1 MHLLGLLDT
10 AIKGLLIRVQRR
22 GKQPSS
28 ALQYRQVVPAIG
40 QSGPTLEQALIGGN
54 RFGYSALT
62 IEQQRFA
69 EQRLMGFFW
78 VCLFSHGCPSIN
90 GGSRKRRA
98 GLKLGQGLNCRN
110 RWPRGTYSPTR
121 WIWEATAC
129 PSSIWKCLTMRKFAF
144 SILEHGTRKPGR

>member
-1 MHLLGLLDT
+1 MHLLGLLDA

-22 GKQPSS
+22 GKLPSP
-28 ALQYRQVVPAIG
+28 ALQYRQVVPTIG

-69 EQRLMGFFW
+69 EHRFMGFFW
-78 VCLFSHGCPSIN
+78 VGLFSHGCPSIN

-98 GLKLGQGLNCRN
+98 GAEAG
-110 RWPRGTYSPTR
+110 PT
-121 WIWEATAC
+121 TAC
-129 PSSIWKCLTMRKFAF
+129 RK
-144 SILEHGTRKPGR
+144 TWRP